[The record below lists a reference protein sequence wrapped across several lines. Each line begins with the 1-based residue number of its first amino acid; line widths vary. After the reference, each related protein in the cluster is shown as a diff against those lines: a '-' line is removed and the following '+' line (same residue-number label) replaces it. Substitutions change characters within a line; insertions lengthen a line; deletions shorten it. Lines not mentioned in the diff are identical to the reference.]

1 MSSKGVWIMGM
12 GHGVWIASGPG
23 VWIGTLHFELQPYMI
38 IYICV
43 CMYCKCVSDK
53 DGVSSTMQNMFSPLL
68 AAELLQTIR
77 DCTSASRC
85 LIRFRSW
92 FQLEIVGDVRLIIN
106 HNNHTTTY
114 DDIAGEQLRLVNVL

>member
-1 MSSKGVWIMGM
+1 
-12 GHGVWIASGPG
+12 
-23 VWIGTLHFELQPYMI
+23 
-38 IYICV
+38 
-43 CMYCKCVSDK
+43 MYCKCVSDK
-53 DGVSSTMQNMFSPLL
+53 DGMSSKMQNMFSPLL

-106 HNNHTTTY
+106 HNNHNTTTY